1 MKVPTHEAGEL
12 TVQSLRADVALQL
25 ARHIR
30 KLGITQLQ
38 AAQLLQL
45 PQPTVSKIANARVAD
60 LSLELLVRVAV
71 RAGLLL
77 TLQTGRAYQEAGAF
91 VSSVATH
98 TRKRA
103 RSSIADRVRD
113 DANDTVARLS
123 PLERIEAFVEHNRL
137 MGDIQQATFTRNAG
151 PNRSGS

>member
-98 TRKRA
+98 TRQRA

-137 MGDIQQATFTRNAG
+137 MGGIQQATFARNAG